1 LPPRPLVP
9 SRTTCPCGAPSFPPA
24 SRLPRLVAVVVPRVS
39 VACSSVAQ
47 RSRPSVNWISFSAT
61 DGNRYPTRGHRTEL
75 PFLRYFFLRCFGIG
89 NCNVFLRAGRTSR
102 ERERRLES
110 SRAHTPAR
118 HVLTTRH
125 PRGESLVSSV
135 HPGSPPA
142 ALRAR
147 PRGLLFRATTSPPVS
162 REWRP
167 GSRHRQASREQRV
180 LPTALRVLPRVPAG
194 YVAFRPCF
202 FPDCQRLSNR

>member
-1 LPPRPLVP
+1 VWCSLLPACFSPPSPRRRGRP
-9 SRTTCPCGAPSFPPA
+9 SR
-24 SRLPRLVAVVVPRVS
+24 V
-39 VACSSVAQ
+39 
-47 RSRPSVNWISFSAT
+47 RSLLLGRAALTPECQL
-61 DGNRYPTRGHRTEL
+61 D
-75 PFLRYFFLRCFGIG
+75 FFLGHGRQSLSHARTPNGAAISPLFLSFRCFGIG
-89 NCNVFLRAGRTSR
+89 NCNLFLRAERTSR

-142 ALRAR
+142 TLRAR